1 MRRLLGL
8 FVFGTATL
16 LWAAHVGSPAQR
28 RAATHAVEPV
38 RTEPER
44 VDPALGELVSF
55 SLPPPPPPDP
65 AILDEPYV
73 ARGRIEDETGAPV
86 PTGKIRGMSY
96 LNHRHR
102 VSFAIRGS
110 VRNGA
115 YWLRRIR
122 GGSSHAPPRSGGT
135 LPKPEVSFHVK
146 APGFASQKFILDP
159 EVAATLALGETV
171 RGATLVL
178 QRGAIV
184 EGTVRGPDGQPL
196 ARVEVGVVDDPQ
208 EPHSEYRT
216 RRFSDKHGHFR
227 LVDLDPRRRLWIRA
241 DAEGL
246 IAWPLPLPLLN
257 TNAVTRQELFLET
270 RFQDESNAQ
279 DSRAKIR
286 LE

>member
-1 MRRLLGL
+1 MRWLLSL
-8 FVFGTATL
+8 CVFGTAAL

-28 RAATHAVEPV
+28 RAAMHAVEPV
-38 RTEPER
+38 RPEPER
-44 VDPALGELVSF
+44 VDPALGERVLF

-73 ARGRIEDETGAPV
+73 ARGRIVDETGAPV
-86 PTGKIRGMSY
+86 PTGRIRGMRF

-102 VSFAIRGS
+102 MSFAIRGS

-115 YWLRRIR
+115 YWLRRTP
-122 GGSSHAPPRSGGT
+122 GASWHAPPRSGGT
-135 LPKPEVSFHVK
+135 LPKPEVSFLVD
-146 APGFASQKFILDP
+146 APGFASKTFILHP
-159 EVAATLALGETV
+159 EVAAKLALGETG

-208 EPHSEYRT
+208 EPHSEHRT
-216 RRFSDKHGHFR
+216 RRFSDKHGQFR

-241 DAEGL
+241 DTEGL
-246 IAWPLPLPLLN
+246 IAWPLPLPLLH
-257 TNAVTRQELFLET
+257 TNSVTHQELILET
-270 RFQDESNAQ
+270 RLENEADVRES
-279 DSRAKIR
+279 RVTIR
-286 LE
+286 QE